1 LGPFIFAYTESVS
14 VLACFNTI
22 FGDTSCSCCFI
33 LQLYADIAAVCNESS
48 ELNIDDVL
56 MMRYLLA
63 TVYESACLLPAG
75 PFLQRCSLKH
85 GKHIL

>member
-1 LGPFIFAYTESVS
+1 LLILSLFQYLLVS
-14 VLACFNTI
+14 TLSLVTPLAHA
-22 FGDTSCSCCFI
+22 SFI